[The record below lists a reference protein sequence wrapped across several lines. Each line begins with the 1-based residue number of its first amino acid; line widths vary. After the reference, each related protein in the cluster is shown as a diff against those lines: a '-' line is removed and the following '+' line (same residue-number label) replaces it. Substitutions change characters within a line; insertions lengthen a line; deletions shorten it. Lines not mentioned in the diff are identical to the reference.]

1 MGALINEVNN
11 VYNREIVL
19 KNKKEWIEYYNKI
32 LSNSE
37 KPYSEEI
44 IEKIFSFPFEFD
56 TIPI

>member
-1 MGALINEVNN
+1 MGALINEVRN

-19 KNKKEWIEYYNKI
+19 KNKKEWIEYCNKI

-37 KPYSEEI
+37 KPYSEDI
-44 IEKIFSFPFEFD
+44 IEEIFSFPFEFD